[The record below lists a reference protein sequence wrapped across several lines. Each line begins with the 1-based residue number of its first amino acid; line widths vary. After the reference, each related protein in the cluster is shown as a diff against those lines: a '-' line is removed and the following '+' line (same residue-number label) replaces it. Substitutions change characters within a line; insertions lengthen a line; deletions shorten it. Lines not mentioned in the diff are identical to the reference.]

1 MHSDRQEACCNPSAP
16 CAPKRASVFSSTAL
30 RRLGEDVAET
40 SVVHCPFGTTGAGWG
55 ARKCARRQ
63 TAIGRVISAAR
74 GEERIR
80 DLPIDTSLLREA

>member
-16 CAPKRASVFSSTAL
+16 CAPKRASVLSSIAP
-30 RRLGEDVAET
+30 RCLGEDVAKT
-40 SVVHCPFGTTGAGWG
+40 SVVLSPFGITGTGWDARRCAG
-55 ARKCARRQ
+55 RQ

-74 GEERIR
+74 GDGIA